1 MISYLVHYETILKN
15 ATYIITKCDKSLLQ
29 NARVITNATSAS
41 LQPAT
46 SLKERLQYNCFSVNF
61 SNFLRTTFFQEHVW
75 ATASEI

>member
-1 MISYLVHYETILKN
+1 MRHIS
-15 ATYIITKCDKSLLQ
+15 LQ
-29 NARVITNATSAS
+29 NATKVYYKMRELLPNATSAS